1 MEETDAVVT
10 GDYAFADS
18 DPRRGC
24 SQPCLDNWT
33 DRDGM
38 PFQAAMPECETLSSG
53 NHTEMAR
60 CVTCSK
66 RTVRDPQ

>member
-33 DRDGM
+33 DRDG
-38 PFQAAMPECETLSSG
+38 